1 MPLMTLNVIF
11 AVLMLPFNLYC
22 SFWLIKIPLNMTGT
36 SFRKLLEDFSGVTFT
51 NTRHGTRKR
60 QRALFYY
67 LAEKTGDPKK
77 AMKIMRT
84 YMASTVPGL
93 AAFIFAQ
100 YIAVSTNPNK
110 LTYALIGNCA
120 LLIINLALLA
130 AGKIYSKNHP
140 LDEKTAEKLNAE
152 KEKNSKKRVSNIIAY
167 TIVGGFFLTIIVG
180 FILEAGNMY
189 TMPSDNTNQS
199 VGTSSQSPQVI
210 NYSTVDSL
218 LSRMGFSTGAEPS
231 YGYLDD
237 RKLLRTV
244 VGRYEDAVFEFY
256 EYTDSETTDLIYN
269 SISYDIAPNLEFKEK
284 EQLEKSIPGD
294 GKMFTFTQDG
304 ITYYAL
310 YRSNTAVYAFAPENS
325 SLITDVLYK
334 VGYITEI

>member
-22 SFWLIKIPLNMTGT
+22 SFWIIKIPLNMTGT
-36 SFRKLLEDFSGVTFT
+36 SFRELLEDFSGVTFT

-93 AAFIFAQ
+93 AAFILAQ
-100 YIAVSTNPNK
+100 YIAISTNPNK

-130 AGKIYSKNHP
+130 AGKVYSKKHP
-140 LDEKTAEKLNAE
+140 LDERTAEKLNAE

-180 FILEAGNMY
+180 FILETGNMY
-189 TMPSDNTNQS
+189 TMPTDNTNQS
-199 VGTSSQSPQVI
+199 VGTSSQAPQVI

-218 LSRMGFSTGAEPS
+218 ISRIGFSTGAEPS
-231 YGYLDD
+231 YGDLDS

-244 VGRYEDAVFEFY
+244 AGRYEDAVFEFY

-304 ITYYAL
+304 ITYYVL

-325 SLITDVLYK
+325 SLITDILYK
-334 VGYITEI
+334 LGYITEI